1 MKIPVVKEWGS
12 WVVFFTSCLAGLI
25 TGLQTRPWL
34 EGREF
39 STLTALTVLGMAFL
53 INAKNPLA
61 SAIRSK
67 GKKEHVTWLLFFTL
81 SGLVLFIP
89 FLAEGA
95 GRFLLFAALIV
106 SYIILLS
113 SGKEHHIATELNGF
127 ALLTVAAPAVYFAV
141 TGEMSWKLYLAVT
154 VFFSAGVFKVRLRLR
169 KTPVSRW
176 VMVLY
181 CAAALTIFSLLN
193 ISVIIL
199 LPLVENIMT
208 AIWLREEKLR
218 TTGNI
223 ELAKSIAFLALTGL
237 FWK

>member
-1 MKIPVVKEWGS
+1 MKVPVVKEWGS
-12 WVVFFTSCLAGLI
+12 WVVFVTSCLAGLI

-34 EGREF
+34 TGRKF
-39 STLTALTVLGMAFL
+39 ATVTALTVLGTAFL

-67 GKKEHVTWLLFFTL
+67 GKSEHVMWLLFFTVT
-81 SGLVLFIP
+81 GLALLVP
-89 FLAEGA
+89 FLSEGLRA
-95 GRFLLFAALIV
+95 FSVFAALV
-106 SYIILLS
+106 ACYIILLA
-113 SGKEHHIATELNGF
+113 SGKEHHIAAELNGF
-127 ALLTVAAPAVYFAV
+127 ALLTVAAPAVYFAI
-141 TGEMSWKLYLAVT
+141 TGKMSWKLYLAVS
-154 VFFSAGVFKVRLRLR
+154 VFLSAGVFKVRLRLR
-169 KTPVSRW
+169 KTPLFRW
-176 VMVLY
+176 VMILY
-181 CAAALTIFSLLN
+181 CAASLTIFSLLS

-223 ELAKSIAFLALTGL
+223 ELAKSIAFLILIGF